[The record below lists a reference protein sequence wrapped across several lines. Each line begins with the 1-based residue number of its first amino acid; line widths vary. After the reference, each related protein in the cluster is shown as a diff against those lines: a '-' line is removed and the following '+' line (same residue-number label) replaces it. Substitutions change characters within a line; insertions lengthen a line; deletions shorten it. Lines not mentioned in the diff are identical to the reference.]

1 MNNLRSG
8 VIKSNRIV
16 FPDGIKAGY
25 LLVQGGKISG
35 FHTHC
40 SGGYIDYSEQII
52 MPGFVDIHVHGW
64 GRGSFAYKG
73 NNASL
78 KWMSHDL
85 VKVGVTAYL
94 PTSGT
99 MPNAFLES
107 SLAAAAGYIAA
118 ATPVDGAEAIG
129 IHMEGPYISE
139 KHLGMQRADCL
150 QRPSVEGF
158 EHFNRLAG
166 QNIRLMTLAPELEG
180 ALELIRHLRAQGITA
195 SAGHTDATFA
205 EISAAIEAG
214 LSHFT
219 HAYSGMRGFHHRE
232 LGVVGALMYYQDTY
246 AEVAKQSGITIKP
259 EAFDLL
265 YRLKRDRRLVLMS
278 DCMGYVDFPEGYEFY
293 HYLRKETFR
302 IKQGQLEIATDAGDT
317 RQVCPCDDE
326 AVQQLEMN
334 FLDSV
339 KNIVDRLEHGL
350 VSVARIAC
358 ENPALLAGAQDR
370 KGSLLAGKDADILV
384 LDDDLNLLD
393 VYCRGVRQAQIAT
406 V

>member
-1 MNNLRSG
+1 MNSHPSWA
-8 VIKSNRIV
+8 IKSNQIV
-16 FPDGIKAGY
+16 LPEGIKAGY
-25 LLVQGGKISG
+25 LLMQQGKISG
-35 FHTHC
+35 FAAHF
-40 SGGYIDYSEQII
+40 SGDYIDYSDKII

-73 NNASL
+73 NQASL

-85 VKVGVTAYL
+85 VKVGVTSYL

-99 MPNAFLES
+99 MPNAFLET
-107 SLAAAAGYIAA
+107 SLREAADYIAT
-118 ATPVDGAEAIG
+118 ATPAEGAEAIG
-129 IHMEGPYISE
+129 IHMEGPYINE

-150 QRPSVEGF
+150 QRPSIEGF

-166 QNIRLMTLAPELEG
+166 GNIRLMTLAPELEG
-180 ALELIRHLRAQGITA
+180 ALDLIRHLKQQGITA
-195 SAGHTDATFA
+195 SAGHTDATFD
-205 EISAAIEAG
+205 EITAAVEAG
-214 LSHFT
+214 LNHFT

-232 LGVVGALMYYQDTY
+232 LGVIGALMYYQDTY

-265 YRLKRDRRLVLMS
+265 YRLKRDRRMVLMS

-302 IKQGQLEIATDAGDT
+302 IKQGQLEIASDDGDT
-317 RQVCPCDDE
+317 RHVCACDYG

-339 KNIVDRLEHGL
+339 KNVVDRLDHGL

-358 ENPALLAGAQDR
+358 ENPAFLAGAADR
-370 KGSLLAGKDADILV
+370 KGSLLPGKDADILV
-384 LDDDLNLLD
+384 LDEGLNLVD
-393 VYCRGVRQAQIAT
+393 VYCRGLRQTQLHT
-406 V
+406 

>member
-1 MNNLRSG
+1 MNNVGSG
-8 VIKSNRIV
+8 VIKSDRIV
-16 FPDGIKAGY
+16 FPDGIKSGY
-25 LLVQGGKISG
+25 LLIQEGKICG
-35 FHTHC
+35 FESHC
-40 SGGYIDYSEQII
+40 SSRYIDYSEQII

-73 NNASL
+73 NHSSL

-85 VKVGVTAYL
+85 IKAGVTAYL

-99 MPNAFLES
+99 MPNDFLES
-107 SLAAAAGYIAA
+107 SLVAAADFIAT
-118 ATPVDGAEAIG
+118 ATAVDGAEAIG

-150 QRPSVEGF
+150 QRPSIASF
-158 EHFNRLAG
+158 ERFNQLAG
-166 QNIRLMTLAPELEG
+166 HHIRLMTLAPELDG
-180 ALELIRHLRAQGITA
+180 ALEVIRHLHAQGITV

-214 LSHFT
+214 LNHFT

-265 YRLKRDRRLVLMS
+265 YRLKRDRRMVLMS

-302 IKQGQLEIATDAGDT
+302 IKQGQLEIAADDGDT
-317 RQVCPCDDE
+317 RQVCPCDYE
-326 AVQQLEMN
+326 TVKHLEMN

-339 KNIVDRLEHGL
+339 KNIVGRLDHGL

-358 ENPALLAGAQDR
+358 ENPAFLAGAADR
-370 KGSLLAGKDADILV
+370 KGALSPGKDADILV

-393 VYCRGVRQAQIAT
+393 VYCRGRRQKQLFEE
-406 V
+406 

>member
-1 MNNLRSG
+1 MNDVDSG

-16 FPDGIKAGY
+16 FPDGIKSGY
-25 LLVQGGKISG
+25 LLIQDGKICG
-35 FHTHC
+35 FEPHF
-40 SGGYIDYSEQII
+40 SSQYIDRSEQII

-73 NNASL
+73 NQSSL

-85 VKVGVTAYL
+85 VNVGVTSYL
-94 PTSGT
+94 PTFGT
-99 MPNAFLES
+99 MPNDFLEA
-107 SLAAAAGYIAA
+107 SLMATADYIAT
-118 ATPVDGAEAIG
+118 ATVTDGAEAIG

-150 QRPSVEGF
+150 QRPSIASF
-158 EHFNRLAG
+158 ERFNQLAG
-166 QNIRLMTLAPELEG
+166 HHIRLMTLAPELEG
-180 ALELIRHLRAQGITA
+180 ALEVIRHLRAQGITV

-205 EISAAIEAG
+205 EITAAIEAG
-214 LSHFT
+214 LNHFT
-219 HAYSGMRGFHHRE
+219 HAYSGMRGFYHRE

-265 YRLKRDRRLVLMS
+265 YRLKRDRRMVLMS
-278 DCMGYVDFPEGYEFY
+278 DCMGYVDFPEDYEFY
-293 HYLRKETFR
+293 HYLRKETFC
-302 IKQGQLEIATDAGDT
+302 IKQGLLEIAADDRDT
-317 RQVCPCDDE
+317 RQVCPCDYE
-326 AVQQLEMN
+326 TVKHLEMN

-339 KNIVDRLEHGL
+339 KNIVGRLDHGL

-358 ENPALLAGAQDR
+358 ENPAFLAGAADR
-370 KGSLLAGKDADILV
+370 KGALSPGKDADILV

-393 VYCRGVRQAQIAT
+393 VYCRGRRQKQLFED
-406 V
+406 

>member
-1 MNNLRSG
+1 MNDVGSG

-16 FPDGIKAGY
+16 FPDGIKSGY
-25 LLVQGGKISG
+25 LQIQEGKICG
-35 FHTHC
+35 FAPHC
-40 SGGYIDYSEQII
+40 ASHYIDHSEQII

-73 NNASL
+73 NQSSL

-85 VKVGVTAYL
+85 VKAGVTAYL

-99 MPNAFLES
+99 MPNDFLEA
-107 SLAAAAGYIAA
+107 SLVAAADFIATATA
-118 ATPVDGAEAIG
+118 ADGAEAIG

-150 QRPSVEGF
+150 QRPSIASF
-158 EHFNRLAG
+158 ERFNQLAG
-166 QNIRLMTLAPELEG
+166 HHIRLMTLAPELEG
-180 ALELIRHLRAQGITA
+180 ALEVIRHLHAQGITV

-205 EISAAIEAG
+205 EITAAIEAG
-214 LSHFT
+214 LNHFT

-265 YRLKRDRRLVLMS
+265 YRLKRDRRMVLMS

-302 IKQGQLEIATDAGDT
+302 IKQGQLEIAADGGDT
-317 RQVCPCDDE
+317 RQVCPCDYQT
-326 AVQQLEMN
+326 VKHLEMN

-339 KNIVDRLEHGL
+339 KNIVGRLDHGL

-358 ENPALLAGAQDR
+358 ENPALLAGAADR
-370 KGSLLAGKDADILV
+370 KGSLSPGKDADILV

-393 VYCRGVRQAQIAT
+393 VYCRGRRQQQLFEE
-406 V
+406 

>member
-1 MNNLRSG
+1 MNSLRSG

-40 SGGYIDYSEQII
+40 SAGYIDYSEQII

-85 VKVGVTAYL
+85 VKAGVTAYL

-99 MPNAFLES
+99 MPNAFLEA

-118 ATPVDGAEAIG
+118 ATPADGAEAIG

-150 QRPSVEGF
+150 QWPSVEGF

-205 EISAAIEAG
+205 EISAAIDAG

-302 IKQGQLEIATDAGDT
+302 IKQGQLEIATDGGDT
-317 RQVCPCDDE
+317 RQVCPCDYE

-350 VSVARIAC
+350 VSVAKIAC
-358 ENPALLAGAQDR
+358 ENPAFLAGAQDR

-384 LDDDLNLLD
+384 LDNDLNLLD

>member
-1 MNNLRSG
+1 MNSLCSG

-25 LLVQGGKISG
+25 LIVTEGKITG
-35 FHTHC
+35 FETHFSASC
-40 SGGYIDYSEQII
+40 IDHSERII

-73 NNASL
+73 SAASL
-78 KWMSHDL
+78 QWMSQDL
-85 VKVGVTAYL
+85 VKAGVTSYL

-99 MPNAFLES
+99 MPNDFLEA
-107 SLAAAAGYIAA
+107 SLVAAADYIAT
-118 ATPVDGAEAIG
+118 ATPAEGAEAIG

-150 QRPSVEGF
+150 QRPSIEGF
-158 EHFNRLAG
+158 KRFNRLAG
-166 QNIRLMTLAPELEG
+166 HHIRLMTLAPELAG
-180 ALELIRHLRAQGITA
+180 ALELIRYLRAQGVTA

-205 EISAAIEAG
+205 EITAAVEAG
-214 LSHFT
+214 LNHFT

-265 YRLKRDRRLVLMS
+265 YRLKGDRRMVLMS

-302 IKQGQLEIATDAGDT
+302 IRQGQLEIASDGGDT
-317 RQVCPCDDE
+317 RHVCPCDYD
-326 AVQQLEMN
+326 AVKQLEMN

-339 KNIVDRLEHGL
+339 RNIVDRLDNGL
-350 VSVARIAC
+350 VSVASIAC
-358 ENPALLAGAQDR
+358 ENPALLAGAQER
-370 KGSLLAGKDADILV
+370 KGSLCPGKDADILV
-384 LDDDLNLLD
+384 LDDDLNLLE
-393 VYCRGVRQAQIAT
+393 VYCRGLRQAL
-406 V
+406 

>member
-1 MNNLRSG
+1 MDNHRSV

-16 FPDGIKAGY
+16 FPDGIQAGY
-25 LLVQGGKISG
+25 LMVQAGKISG
-35 FHTHC
+35 FETYF
-40 SGGYIDYSEQII
+40 SGECIDYSDRII

-73 NNASL
+73 NKDSL

-85 VKVGVTAYL
+85 VKVGVTSYL

-99 MPNAFLES
+99 MPHDFLEA
-107 SLAAAAGYIAA
+107 SLVDAADFIAT

-129 IHMEGPYISE
+129 IHMEGPYINE
-139 KHLGMQRADCL
+139 KHLGMQRLDCL
-150 QRPSVEGF
+150 QRPSIEGF
-158 EHFNRLAG
+158 DHFNRLAG

-180 ALELIRHLRAQGITA
+180 ALDLIRHLRAQGITA

-205 EISAAIEAG
+205 EVTAAVEAG
-214 LSHFT
+214 LNHFT

-265 YRLKRDRRLVLMS
+265 YRLKRDRRMVLMS

-302 IKQGQLEIATDAGDT
+302 IKQGQLEITSDGGET
-317 RQVCPCDDE
+317 RHICPCDYE
-326 AVQQLEMN
+326 AVKQLEMN

-339 KNIVDRLEHGL
+339 KNIVDRLDKGL

-358 ENPALLAGAQDR
+358 ENPSILAGAEDR
-370 KGSLLAGKDADILV
+370 KGTLCPGKDADILV
-384 LDDDLNLLD
+384 LDDDLNLVD
-393 VYCRGVRQAQIAT
+393 VYCRGLRQTQLSE

>member
-1 MNNLRSG
+1 MNNCRSG

-16 FPDGIKAGY
+16 FPDGVKAGY
-25 LLVQGGKISG
+25 LLVQEGKISG
-35 FHTHC
+35 FEPHF
-40 SGGYIDYSEQII
+40 SGEHIDFSDKII

-73 NNASL
+73 NKAAL

-85 VKVGVTAYL
+85 VKVGVTSYL

-99 MPNAFLES
+99 MPNAFLEA
-107 SLAAAAGYIAA
+107 SLVEAADYIAT
-118 ATPVDGAEAIG
+118 ATPAEGAEAIG

-139 KHLGMQRADCL
+139 KHLGMQRADSL
-150 QRPSVEGF
+150 QPPSIGGF
-158 EHFNRLAG
+158 DRFNQLAG
-166 QNIRLMTLAPELEG
+166 QNIRLMTLAPEREG
-180 ALELIRHLRAQGITA
+180 ALELIRHLCAKGITA

-205 EISAAIEAG
+205 DVTAAVEAG

-232 LGVVGALMYYQDTY
+232 LGVVGALMYHQDTY

-265 YRLKRDRRLVLMS
+265 YRLKRDRRMVLMS

-302 IKQGQLEIATDAGDT
+302 IKQGQLEIAADSGET
-317 RQVCPCDDE
+317 QHVCPCDYSS
-326 AVQQLEMN
+326 VKQLEMN

-339 KNIVDRLEHGL
+339 RNIFERLDNGW

-358 ENPALLAGAQDR
+358 ENPAILAGAQDR
-370 KGSLLAGKDADILV
+370 KGSLCLGRDADILV
-384 LDDDLNLLD
+384 LDDDFNLID
-393 VYCRGVRQAQIAT
+393 VYCRGLRQAQLRE

>member
-1 MNNLRSG
+1 MDNHRSV

-16 FPDGIKAGY
+16 FPDGIQAGY
-25 LLVQGGKISG
+25 LMVQDGKISG
-35 FHTHC
+35 FETHF
-40 SGGYIDYSEQII
+40 SGECIDYSDRII

-73 NNASL
+73 NKDSL

-85 VKVGVTAYL
+85 VKVGVTSYL

-99 MPNAFLES
+99 MPHDFLEA
-107 SLAAAAGYIAA
+107 SLVDAADFIAT

-139 KHLGMQRADCL
+139 KHLGMQRPDCL
-150 QRPSVEGF
+150 QRPSIVGF
-158 EHFNRLAG
+158 DHFNRLAG

-180 ALELIRHLRAQGITA
+180 ALDLIRHLRAQGITA

-205 EISAAIEAG
+205 EVTVAVEAG
-214 LSHFT
+214 LNHFT

-265 YRLKRDRRLVLMS
+265 YRLKRDRRMVLMS

-302 IKQGQLEIATDAGDT
+302 IKQGQLEIASDGGET
-317 RQVCPCDDE
+317 RHICPCDYE
-326 AVQQLEMN
+326 AVKQLEMN

-339 KNIVDRLEHGL
+339 KNIVDRLDKGL

-358 ENPALLAGAQDR
+358 ENPSILAGAEDR
-370 KGSLLAGKDADILV
+370 KGTLCPGKDADILV
-384 LDDDLNLLD
+384 LDDDLNLVD
-393 VYCRGVRQAQIAT
+393 VYCRGLRQTQLSED
-406 V
+406 

>member
-1 MNNLRSG
+1 MDNHRSV

-16 FPDGIKAGY
+16 FPDGIQAGY
-25 LLVQGGKISG
+25 LMVQDGKISG
-35 FHTHC
+35 FETHF
-40 SGGYIDYSEQII
+40 SGECIDYSDRII

-73 NNASL
+73 NKDSL

-85 VKVGVTAYL
+85 VKVGVTSYL

-99 MPNAFLES
+99 MPHDFLEA
-107 SLAAAAGYIAA
+107 SLVDAADFIAT
-118 ATPVDGAEAIG
+118 ATPVDGAEVIG

-139 KHLGMQRADCL
+139 KHLGMQRPDCL
-150 QRPSVEGF
+150 QRPSIEGF
-158 EHFNRLAG
+158 DHFNKLAG

-180 ALELIRHLRAQGITA
+180 ALDLIRHLRAHGITV

-205 EISAAIEAG
+205 EVTAAVEAG
-214 LSHFT
+214 LNHFT

-265 YRLKRDRRLVLMS
+265 YRLKRDRRMVLMS

-302 IKQGQLEIATDAGDT
+302 IKQGQLEIVSDGGET
-317 RQVCPCDDE
+317 RHICPCDYE
-326 AVQQLEMN
+326 AVKQLEMN

-339 KNIVDRLEHGL
+339 KNIVDRLDKGL

-358 ENPALLAGAQDR
+358 ENPSILAGAEDR
-370 KGSLLAGKDADILV
+370 KGTLCPGKDADILV
-384 LDDDLNLLD
+384 LDDDLNLVD
-393 VYCRGVRQAQIAT
+393 VYCRGLRQTQLSE